1 MAQKFSLDSFKEALS
16 TDVNLRENIS
26 AASDLI
32 DFDNGSAI
40 IHRQNINK
48 YLERYLCKNEHELMD
63 TLWYNYGVFVRIV

>member
-48 YLERYLCKNEHELMD
+48 YLERYLCKNEYELMD